1 MRIDSPIN
9 KIFSAT
15 RSGMW
20 LGSIS
25 NLNLHS
31 VFWIT
36 SSLSSRLW
44 QCQIF
49 RDNVFIKKLLP
60 GLFPTFYETVD
71 VNCLY
76 LSIILML
83 IHFVTFNLSLYNLLW
98 QYYKLTVLTKPSTSG
113 VWSALSLHNALD
125 VCINNSLWGS
135 SNCPYKSQCV
145 SWSYKTEW
153 TACSTLMAENIY

>member
-1 MRIDSPIN
+1 MSLAYLRHTVPYSFNNLTKLNDGEGRSICQTLNQLQKFFLPTLEDQTTEWRYRWCIHTACKKNDALILHHVPKEKLLLTGTKNIELKTLWKQTALETKTQHLYPRGLPFFPSLSKMRIDSPIN

-44 QCQIF
+44 QC
-49 RDNVFIKKLLP
+49 
-60 GLFPTFYETVD
+60 
-71 VNCLY
+71 
-76 LSIILML
+76 
-83 IHFVTFNLSLYNLLW
+83 
-98 QYYKLTVLTKPSTSG
+98 
-113 VWSALSLHNALD
+113 
-125 VCINNSLWGS
+125 
-135 SNCPYKSQCV
+135 
-145 SWSYKTEW
+145 
-153 TACSTLMAENIY
+153 